1 MSHVD
6 RALTADETAGILGV
20 SPRSILDPRYRRRI
34 KLAATRVGR
43 SVRFRMSD
51 VEGVLKRGRE
61 KVPVMPEEDAN
72 AVAD

>member
-1 MSHVD
+1 MTHVD

-20 SPRSILDPRYRRRI
+20 SPRSILDRRFRARI

-61 KVPVMPEEDAN
+61 RLPAMPEENADA
-72 AVAD
+72 AD